1 MKTIAAIVPAI
12 TATKLGLSSPVNAPG
27 HPENKLKVT

>member
-1 MKTIAAIVPAI
+1 MIPAIVPAI
-12 TATKLGLSSPVNAPG
+12 TAIELGSSSPVNAPG